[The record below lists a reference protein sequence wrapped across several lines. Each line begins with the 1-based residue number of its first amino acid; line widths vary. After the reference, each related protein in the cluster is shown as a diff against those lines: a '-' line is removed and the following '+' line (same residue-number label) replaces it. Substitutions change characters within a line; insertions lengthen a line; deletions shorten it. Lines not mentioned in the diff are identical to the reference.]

1 MIAATTFV
9 VLAISILFLAVAGG
23 GLFPVTVVIIA
34 LPLCALACMTTRAR
48 PSRPWLELILA
59 AILLFVLFTALPIPP
74 ALDPLAGA
82 LRHGQNQAVLNALY
96 EAGQIGIPLPES
108 EPWFS
113 LTRNRA
119 GTLRFFL
126 LLAAAFGAAL
136 LTASLPPAWKMG
148 FLYFLAL
155 TGTAMGIAGYLGQWI
170 IPQGDTLWWFIP
182 LPHAVTS
189 PVGCFLNRNHFG
201 GFVAMLSPVALALAA
216 YALDRRRGFTALFSL
231 ALTGIMMAAVFYSL
245 SRGAMLAMG
254 AGLSVTALVIAFR
267 HRAVWGILLLCL
279 MLAGGTAL
287 LAHSP
292 AVRERLQGIHNPGE
306 ISSVQSRLA
315 EWRES
320 LRVWPCYPVLGA
332 GMNALRM
339 VYPQT
344 RQTSVS
350 ARLIASENE
359 YIQLLVEGGLV
370 GVGLFLALTWA
381 VRHRIR
387 DTSAQTGVIGL
398 AVTGALTVTGVH
410 CLFDFPAHLPLY
422 ALVIGSLA
430 GLLLSSKVD
439 RDLRARSDAA
449 RRSASTSGYLI
460 AILPGAIGL
469 IGTLVILLTQPQ
481 QLGNLDNPA
490 YLYTA
495 KYRELHRALI
505 WAPTSPAWLYLGR
518 AMFKEGVNREAR
530 DLCTQGETLMT
541 RAVQLDPQ
549 NYRLWFELGQVRLS
563 LGDNARATEAFLRAK
578 ALRAW
583 MTPPPIPGKN

>member
-23 GLFPVTVVIIA
+23 GLFPITVMVVA
-34 LPLCALACMTTRAR
+34 LALCALACITTVSR

-74 ALDPLAGA
+74 ALDPLAGS
-82 LRHGQNQAVLNALY
+82 LRHGQNQAVLKSFH
-96 EAGQIGIPLPES
+96 ESGQIGIPVPES

-136 LTASLPPAWKMG
+136 LAASLPPAWKTR

-155 TGTAMGIAGYLGQWI
+155 TGTVIGIAGCLGQWI
-170 IPQGDTLWWFIP
+170 IPQGDTIWWFIS
-182 LPHAVTS
+182 LPDAAKS

-201 GFVAMLSPVALALAA
+201 GFVAMLSPVALALTAH
-216 YALDRRRGFTALFSL
+216 ALDRRRGLTALLSL
-231 ALTGIMMAAVFYSL
+231 TLTGIMMAVVFYSL

-254 AGLSVTALVIAFR
+254 VGLSVTALVIAFR
-267 HRAVWGILLLCL
+267 HRAVWGILLLGL

-287 LAHSP
+287 LIHSP

-306 ISSVQSRLA
+306 ISSVQSRVA

-320 LRVWPCYPVLGA
+320 LRVWPCYPLLGA
-332 GMNALRM
+332 GMNGLRM

-359 YIQLLVEGGLV
+359 YIQLLAEGGLV
-370 GVGLFLALTWA
+370 GAGLLLALIWA
-381 VRHRIR
+381 IRRRIR
-387 DTSAQTGVIGL
+387 DTGAPTGVISI
-398 AVTGALTVTGVH
+398 AVTGALTVTGIH

-422 ALVIGSLA
+422 ALVLGSLVGLLLPSTHSAEGSESPPYPVLKRLVWRLPAIMGLIGSLVI
-430 GLLLSSKVD
+430 GVNQPHRL
-439 RDLRARSDAA
+439 RD
-449 RRSASTSGYLI
+449 
-460 AILPGAIGL
+460 
-469 IGTLVILLTQPQ
+469 
-481 QLGNLDNPA
+481 LDNPA

-495 KYRELHRALI
+495 QYRDLNQALV
-505 WAPTSPAWLYLGR
+505 WAPTSSAWLYLGR
-518 AMFKEGVNREAR
+518 TLFKEGVNREAR
-530 DLCTQGETLMT
+530 ALCTQGETLIT
-541 RAVQLDPQ
+541 HAAQLDPQ

-563 LGDNARATEAFLRAK
+563 LGDNTRAAEAFQRAK

-583 MTPPPIPGKN
+583 MTPPPLPGKN